1 MVSYTFTY
9 PPWGLPLNPV
19 FSFGFLILLL
29 ISPLGFIPKPYVFL
43 WFSFTFAR
51 MDQNVGQRYDFISLS
66 SPHPFKFLRKIR
78 DLGDFK
84 GSEIELLESLT
95 RKSLRFFGETKQEK
109 TALGAR
115 PSRGSANDPGFDAF
129 GR

>member
-1 MVSYTFTY
+1 MIW
-9 PPWGLPLNPV
+9 P
-19 FSFGFLILLL
+19 LLL
-29 ISPLGFIPKPYVFL
+29 HEWIKTL
-43 WFSFTFAR
+43 A
-51 MDQNVGQRYDFISLS
+51 NVMILFP
-66 SPHPFKFLRKIR
+66 SPHLIHSNFSGKIR